1 MYIRSTQ
8 LQVGASGEMALTIIV
23 GQIFSYI
30 ALAFGMFF
38 FLYATKYYVATLLA
52 LFGGGRSLAI
62 NNRNHMRNGG
72 VWSGR
77 EPFVSIH
84 LPFYNERNVARRI
97 IEACLNLDYT
107 NYEIIVVDDSTDE
120 TVEILKEI
128 GVKRRKPLPT
138 IKVIHRK
145 DRSGF
150 KGGALAVALR
160 HMDPRTEYVV
170 VFDADFI
177 PPRDIL
183 KKFLWYFGE
192 GGEEAPWRNNHRFA
206 DRILGYFNNYRNGG
220 SSIIERVEEWYR
232 RRQIAAVQGY
242 QLHHLNKKENWITRG
257 VRTEFS
263 GSYMV
268 ERVAEEFFGAM
279 KMIAG
284 SVYMI
289 RADVLRELGWTTSL
303 TEDWELT
310 VRLYLAGYKVV
321 YTPLI
326 QAPAEI
332 PTTIMRLVRQRM
344 RWAEGH
350 TYVVKKYFW
359 HILRSPMLTW
369 REKLEFLYFAVYYL
383 QSFFFLVGTISWMIA
398 EILHQHPWFWTAT
411 FGWCLILSNLFAL
424 PLMGLAGLFM
434 ERSALEDFP
443 GLLSFIALSYVIAPF
458 QAYAALRGL
467 IEKEEGTWFRTFKTG
482 RVTDRILS
490 VRLRWLFG
498 WVLPRRSS
506 SSEERRVEGKKGR
519 RREPPISSIIF
530 LILLSSLIAWITISV
545 RAQGEEVTQH
555 TALIVEMNEESIS
568 INGITSRLLLTR
580 QGESDL
586 RVGRAEYRYSGHGWE
601 RAWRLLLEKP
611 LEEDF
616 KLEGRSLTI
625 LELSAKEELQVDV
638 EVRLLEVDE
647 RGGIELITSAKVRD
661 IELSDEPLKLSIAT
675 EPVSSRRIES
685 GHILLVEIWLRGETG
700 IYHLHCGC
708 EGTRVEFPGIIVPE
722 KTLPLLSL
730 APLIPVAVLRVKRR
744 KSKDE

>member
-1 MYIRSTQ
+1 
-8 LQVGASGEMALTIIV
+8 
-23 GQIFSYI
+23 
-30 ALAFGMFF
+30 
-38 FLYATKYYVATLLA
+38 
-52 LFGGGRSLAI
+52 
-62 NNRNHMRNGG
+62 NRNHLRNGG
-72 VWSGR
+72 VRGRR
-77 EPFVSIH
+77 EPFISIH

-120 TVEILKEI
+120 TVEILKGI
-128 GVKRRKPLPT
+128 GVERRRPLPA
-138 IKVIHRK
+138 IKVIHRR

-183 KKFLWYFGE
+183 KRFLWYFGD
-192 GGEEAPWRNNHRFA
+192 GGEESPWRNNHRFA
-206 DRILGYFNNYRNGG
+206 DRILGYFNNHRNGG
-220 SSIIERVEEWYR
+220 SSVIERVEEWYR
-232 RRQIAAVQGY
+232 RRRIAAVQGY
-242 QLHHLNKKENWITRG
+242 QLHHLNKRENWITRG

-359 HILRSPMLTW
+359 RVLRSPMLTW
-369 REKLEFLYFAVYYL
+369 REKLEFLYFSLYYL

-398 EILHQHPWFWTAT
+398 EMLHQHPWFWTAT

-424 PLMGLAGLFM
+424 PLMGLTGLFM

-467 IEKEEGTWFRTFKTG
+467 LEKEEGVWFRTFKTG

-490 VRLRWLFG
+490 IRLRRLFG

-506 SSEERRVEGKKGR
+506 SGEERAERRGR
-519 RREPPISSIIF
+519 RGPPISSIIF

-545 RAQGEEVTQH
+545 KAQGEESIQH
-555 TALIVEMNEESIS
+555 TALIVGMSDEPIS
-568 INGITSRLLLTR
+568 INGVSSRLLLTR
-580 QGESDL
+580 LGESSL
-586 RVGRAEYRYSGHGWE
+586 EVGRTEYRYSGHGWE
-601 RAWRLLLEKP
+601 RAWRLLLERP

-616 KLEGRSLTI
+616 KLEGRTLIT
-625 LELSAKEELQVDV
+625 LELSAEAELQVDM
-638 EVRLLEVDE
+638 EVKLLEVDE
-647 RGGIELITSAKVRD
+647 RGEMELITSARIED
-661 IELSDEPLKLSIAT
+661 IGLSSEPLRLSIAT
-675 EPVSSRRIES
+675 PPVSSRLIEK
-685 GHILLVEIWLRGETG
+685 GHTLLVEIWLRGEGG
-700 IYHLHCGC
+700 IYLLHYGY

-722 KTLPLLSL
+722 NALPLLSL
-730 APLIPVAVLRVKRR
+730 APLIPVAVLRVKGRR
-744 KSKDE
+744 GA

>member
-1 MYIRSTQ
+1 
-8 LQVGASGEMALTIIV
+8 MALTVIV
-23 GQIFSYI
+23 GQAFSYI
-30 ALAFGMFF
+30 ALAFGIFF

-52 LFGGGRSLAI
+52 LFGGKRLAV
-62 NNRNHMRNGG
+62 NNGNHLRNGG
-72 VWSGR
+72 VKGGR
-77 EPFVSIH
+77 EPFISIH

-128 GVKRRKPLPT
+128 GVKRRRPLPA
-138 IKVIHRK
+138 IKVIHRR

-183 KKFLWYFGE
+183 KRFLWYFGE
-192 GGEEAPWRNNHRFA
+192 GRGEAPWRNNHRFA
-206 DRILGYFNNYRNGG
+206 DRILGYFNNHRNGG

-232 RRQIAAVQGY
+232 RRRIAAVQGY
-242 QLHHLNKKENWITRG
+242 QLHHLNKRENWITRG

-359 HILRSPMLTW
+359 RVLRSPMLTW
-369 REKLEFLYFAVYYL
+369 REKLEFLYFSLYYL
-383 QSFFFLVGTISWMIA
+383 QSFFFLIGTISWMIA
-398 EILHQHPWFWTAT
+398 EMLHQHPWFWTAT

-424 PLMGLAGLFM
+424 PLMGLTGLFM

-467 IEKEEGTWFRTFKTG
+467 LEKEEGVWFRTFKTG
-482 RVTDRILS
+482 RITDRILS
-490 VRLRWLFG
+490 IRLRRLFG

-506 SSEERRVEGKKGR
+506 SGEGRAERRER
-519 RREPPISSIIF
+519 RGPPISSIIF

-545 RAQGEEVTQH
+545 KAQREEPIQH
-555 TALIVEMNEESIS
+555 TALIVDVSDEPIS
-568 INGITSRLLLTR
+568 INGVSSRLLLTR
-580 QGESDL
+580 LGESSL
-586 RVGRAEYRYSGHGWE
+586 EMGRAEYRYSGHGWE
-601 RAWRLLLEKP
+601 RAWRLLLERP

-616 KLEGRSLTI
+616 KLEGRTLIT
-625 LELSAKEELQVDV
+625 LELSAEAELQVDV

-647 RGGIELITSAKVRD
+647 RGEMELISSARVED
-661 IELSDEPLKLSIAT
+661 IGLSNETLRLSIAT
-675 EPVSSRRIES
+675 SPLSSRLIEK
-685 GHILLVEIWLRGETG
+685 GHTLLMEIWLKGEG
-700 IYHLHCGC
+700 GVYLLHYGYG
-708 EGTRVEFPGIIVPE
+708 GTRVEFPGIIVPE
-722 KTLPLLSL
+722 NMLPLLSL
-730 APLIPVAVLRVKRR
+730 APLIPVAVLRVKGRR
-744 KSKDE
+744 GA

>member
-1 MYIRSTQ
+1 
-8 LQVGASGEMALTIIV
+8 MALTAIA
-23 GQIFSYI
+23 GQVFSYI
-30 ALAFGMFF
+30 ALAFGIFF

-52 LFGGGRSLAI
+52 LFGGGRL
-62 NNRNHMRNGG
+62 NVNDVNHLRNGG
-72 VWSGR
+72 VNRGR
-77 EPFVSIH
+77 EPFISIH

-128 GVKRRKPLPT
+128 GVKRRKPLPA
-138 IKVIHRK
+138 IKVIHRR

-150 KGGALAVALR
+150 KGGALAVALQ

-183 KKFLWYFGE
+183 KRFLWYFGE

-206 DRILGYFNNYRNGG
+206 DRILGYFTNNHRNGG

-232 RRQIAAVQGY
+232 RRRIAAVQGY
-242 QLHHLNKKENWITRG
+242 QLHHLNKRENWITRG

-350 TYVVKKYFW
+350 TYIVKKYFW
-359 HILRSPMLTW
+359 RVLRSPTLTW
-369 REKLEFLYFAVYYL
+369 REKLEFLYFSPYYL
-383 QSFFFLVGTISWMIA
+383 QSFFFLIGTISWMIA
-398 EILHQHPWFWTAT
+398 EMLHQHPWFWTAT

-424 PLMGLAGLFM
+424 PLMGLTGLFM

-443 GLLSFIALSYVIAPF
+443 GLLSFITLSYVIAPF

-467 IEKEEGTWFRTFKTG
+467 LEKEEGVWFRTFKTG
-482 RVTDRILS
+482 RITDRILS
-490 VRLRWLFG
+490 VRLRRLFG
-498 WVLPRRSS
+498 WILPRRSS
-506 SSEERRVEGKKGR
+506 GGEGRAEREERRG
-519 RREPPISSIIF
+519 PPISSIIF
-530 LILLSSLIAWITISV
+530 LVLLSSLIAWITISV
-545 RAQGEEVTQH
+545 RAQSGGEAQH
-555 TALIVEMNEESIS
+555 TALVVIRSEPTSVNGVDSI
-568 INGITSRLLLTR
+568 LLLTR
-580 QGESDL
+580 LGEAAPM
-586 RVGRAEYRYSGHGWE
+586 RGEAEFRYSGDGWE
-601 RAWRLLLEKP
+601 RAWRLLLERP

-616 KLEGRSLTI
+616 KLEGRSLI
-625 LELSAKEELQVDV
+625 HLELSADANRQANI
-638 EVRLLEVDE
+638 EVRILEVDE
-647 RGGIELITSAKVRD
+647 EGRVKPIASARRVD
-661 IELSDEPLKLSIAT
+661 VELSTHPLRVSLAT
-675 EPVSSRRIES
+675 DPVSARRIER
-685 GHILLVEIWLRGETG
+685 GHTLLVEIWLRGESG
-700 IYHLHCGC
+700 VYHLHYGS

-722 KTLPLLSL
+722 KSLPLLPI
-730 APLIPVAVLRVKRR
+730 APLIPVAVLKMRR
-744 KSKDE
+744 EVSRG

>member
-1 MYIRSTQ
+1 
-8 LQVGASGEMALTIIV
+8 MALTAAV
-23 GQIFSYI
+23 GQAFSYI
-30 ALAFGMFF
+30 ALSFGIFF

-52 LFGGGRSLAI
+52 LFGGKGIAAE
-62 NNRNHMRNGG
+62 NMNHLRNGG
-72 VWSGR
+72 AQRGR
-77 EPFVSIH
+77 EPFISIH

-107 NYEIIVVDDSTDE
+107 NYEIIVIDDSTDE

-128 GVKRRKPLPT
+128 SVEKRRPLPT

-183 KKFLWYFGE
+183 RRFLWYFGE
-192 GGEEAPWRNNHRFA
+192 EGGEENWRNNHRFA
-206 DRILGYFNNYRNGG
+206 DRILGYFANNNHNHRNGG

-232 RRQIAAVQGY
+232 RRRIAAVQGY
-242 QLHHLNKKENWITRG
+242 QLHHLNKRENWITRG

-310 VRLYLAGYKVV
+310 VKLYLAGYKVV

-359 HILRSPMLTW
+359 RVLKSPMLTW
-369 REKLEFLYFAVYYL
+369 REKLEFLYFSLYYL
-383 QSFFFLVGTISWMIA
+383 QSFFFLVGTVSWMIA
-398 EILHQHPWFWTAT
+398 EVLHQHPWFWTAT

-424 PLMGLAGLFM
+424 PLMGLTGLFM
-434 ERSALEDFP
+434 ERSALEDFA
-443 GLLSFIALSYVIAPF
+443 GLISFIALSYVIAPF

-467 IEKEEGTWFRTFKTG
+467 LEKEEGTWFRTFKTG
-482 RVTDRILS
+482 RITERVLS
-490 VRLRWLFG
+490 IRLRRLFG
-498 WVLPRRSS
+498 WVIPRRSS
-506 SSEERRVEGKKGR
+506 RGEREGRAERKR
-519 RREPPISSIIF
+519 RGGPPISTVIF
-530 LILLSSLIAWITISV
+530 LILLSGLIAWITISV
-545 RAQGEEVTQH
+545 RAEEEELVQH
-555 TALIVEMNEESIS
+555 TALMVRASEEPTSV
-568 INGITSRLLLTR
+568 NGVASRLLLTR
-580 QGESDL
+580 LGDSALEAGEEEF
-586 RVGRAEYRYSGHGWE
+586 RHSGTGWE
-601 RAWRLLLEKP
+601 RAWRLLLERP
-611 LEEDF
+611 LTEDF
-616 KLEGRSLTI
+616 KLEGRCLIT
-625 LELSAKEELQVDV
+625 LEISAERDVKVDL

-647 RGGIELITSAKVRD
+647 EGGISLIASTRVRD
-661 IELSDEPLKLSIAT
+661 VELSAESIRVSTAT
-675 EPVSSRRIES
+675 EPLSAVKIER
-685 GHILLVEIWLRGETG
+685 GHTLLIEVWMRGSPAL
-700 IYHLHCGC
+700 YHLHHGP
-708 EGTRVEFPGIIVPE
+708 EGTRIEFPGIMVPE
-722 KTLPLLSL
+722 NTLPLLSI
-730 APLIPVAVLRVKRR
+730 APIIPVAVLKMREKKEVRE
-744 KSKDE
+744 DE